1 MSFLF
6 QKVGRGA
13 AEIFKICKNGESSA
27 IGPGNAVCY
36 DFTTDSDGVT
46 VILPT
51 TAAFGLFAGVVA
63 NGVTLAASGAD
74 GQYGKVQIYGIH
86 GGVMVGVANSAYKG
100 NPLVPYNS
108 SGVMTL
114 GVTHV
119 TSISTA
125 NPEIQFVW
133 AAANVANSVYTGLTC
148 FIRAM

>member
-36 DFTTDSDGVT
+36 DFTTDKDGKT

-63 NGVTLAASGAD
+63 NGVTLAASGSD
-74 GQYGKVQIYGIH
+74 GQYGKVQIHGIH
-86 GGVMVGVANSAYKG
+86 GGVKVGVANSATIG
-100 NPLVPYNS
+100 SPLIPYNA

-114 GVTHV
+114 GTTHA

-125 NPEIQFVW
+125 NDSIHFVW
-133 AAANVANSVYTGLTC
+133 AAANAANSVYTGLTC